1 MTHGKIFITQNDLNH
16 LNQAI
21 QEAENSGYR
30 HSIHITQLKKE
41 LERAEIVAPQEIPE
55 GVITM
60 KSTAV
65 LLDID
70 KGERLQL
77 TLCYPQDSRSEGKV
91 SVLAPI
97 GTAML
102 GYKVEDVI
110 EWDTP
115 DGKVNLLVEQ
125 VLYQP
130 EAAGV
135 YD

>member
-1 MTHGKIFITQNDLNH
+1 MTLGNIIITQNDLNN
-16 LNQAI
+16 LCKAI
-21 QEAENSGYR
+21 REAENSGYR
-30 HSIHITQLKKE
+30 HSAHINQLKKE

-60 KSTAV
+60 NSTTV
-65 LLDID
+65 LNDLAN
-70 KGERLQL
+70 GETMQL
-77 TLCYPQDSRSEGKV
+77 TLRYPNEALSENQV

-97 GTAML
+97 GCAML
-102 GYKVEDVI
+102 GYRVGDEF

-115 DGKVNLLVEQ
+115 NGKALFCVEK

-135 YD
+135 CD